1 MGEQVGVGLGPRSR
15 IREASRQAALDAAA
29 ALQVRRS
36 EIAASLEGGDR
47 RGAKVVART
56 SAGVNEWMR
65 EDCRT
70 WRELM
75 SVRPAATVAQ
85 VRVSLP
91 QNRARVTDGL
101 QMLSLFDHDGCD
113 PVARLLVASEPSG
126 GYLFG
131 VGPVQMKIV
140 DRRRVLLQ
148 GPFLDDDPTLMAVT
162 DRDCLAAAWRYWHA
176 AVAASFP
183 AEEVAVGGLGELTPR
198 QRQVIALLAAD
209 TRDEG
214 IAETL
219 GVSVRTVR
227 SDLAELME
235 TLGVRSRFA
244 AGVRVKELL
253 RDQ

>member
-1 MGEQVGVGLGPRSR
+1 MGDQVGVGLGPRSR
-15 IREASRQAALDAAA
+15 IREAPRQAALDAAA

-36 EIAASLEGGDR
+36 EIAASLEGGGR

-65 EDCRT
+65 EDIRG

-75 SVRPAATVAQ
+75 SVRPSGTM
-85 VRVSLP
+85 P
-91 QNRARVTDGL
+91 QLRISVPYNRWLIEHGL
-101 QMLSLFDHDGCD
+101 RMVSLFDHDGCD
-113 PVARLLVASEPSG
+113 PEARLFLASEEP
-126 GYLFG
+126 GYYRFG

-140 DRRRVLLQ
+140 DRRYVLLQ
-148 GPFLDDDPTLMAVT
+148 GPFLDEDATLMAVT
-162 DRDCLAAAWRYWHA
+162 DRACLAAAWEYWHA